1 MKVAVKDQPE
11 FVRVRPASV
20 VERNGFLYYRDP
32 VPGGAVMDEGDP
44 VSESTKELIRNQIF

>member
-20 VERNGFLYYRDP
+20 VERNGFLYYRNP
-32 VPGGAVMDEGDP
+32 VRGGAVMADGDP
-44 VSESTKELIRNQIF
+44 VSESTKELIRDQIF